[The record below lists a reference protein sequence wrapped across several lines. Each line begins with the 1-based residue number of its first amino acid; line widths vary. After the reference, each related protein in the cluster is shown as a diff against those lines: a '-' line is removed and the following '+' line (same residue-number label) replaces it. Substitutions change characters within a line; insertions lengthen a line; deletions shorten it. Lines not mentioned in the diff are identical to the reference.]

1 MLLLRASRLE
11 NTEKRKALD
20 VSLEV
25 IKLNT
30 NHAND
35 VQSTHLEGEDDNV
48 LVR

>member
-1 MLLLRASRLE
+1 MLLLRASRHE

-35 VQSTHLEGEDDNV
+35 DQNINQEG
-48 LVR
+48 